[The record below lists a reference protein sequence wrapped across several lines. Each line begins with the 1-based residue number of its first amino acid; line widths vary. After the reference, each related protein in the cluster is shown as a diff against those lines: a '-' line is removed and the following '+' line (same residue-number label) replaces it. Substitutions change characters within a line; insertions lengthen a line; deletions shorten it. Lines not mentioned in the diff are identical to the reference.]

1 MLSPHKIHIHKAQL
15 SSHKI
20 HICNAQLSSQQ
31 IHIHKPQLSNQRYPT
46 IDFQLLLFP
55 GRCFIRCIQQRWT
68 GLFGLYQQYEGWHQ
82 VFSFFVFLFSPFH
95 CMLLFYLLIYFHP
108 FIACFPL
115 ELCSRFLFF
124 IYASLRL
131 CSCFLFFIYASLRLG
146 FSLAS
151 LYQISLALLR
161 QVSLASLRFL
171 PVVLASHA
179 TWRFSLSFA
188 LFENYIT

>member
-68 GLFGLYQQYEGWHQ
+68 GLFGLYQRHEGWHQ
-82 VFSFFVFLFSPFH
+82 VFSFLFFLFSPFH

-124 IYASLRL
+124 ILCQPQTQIFFGFALSLPDFIGFDAS
-131 CSCFLFFIYASLRLG
+131 SFFGFAS
-146 FSLAS
+146 FSAGC
-151 LYQISLALLR
+151 I
-161 QVSLASLRFL
+161 
-171 PVVLASHA
+171 
-179 TWRFSLSFA
+179 SFA
-188 LFENYIT
+188 RQMEIFP

>member
-15 SSHKI
+15 SYHKI

-55 GRCFIRCIQQRWT
+55 GHCFIRCIQQRWT

-131 CSCFLFFIYASLRLG
+131 R

-161 QVSLASLRFL
+161 QVSLASHCFL

-188 LFENYIT
+188 SFENYVT